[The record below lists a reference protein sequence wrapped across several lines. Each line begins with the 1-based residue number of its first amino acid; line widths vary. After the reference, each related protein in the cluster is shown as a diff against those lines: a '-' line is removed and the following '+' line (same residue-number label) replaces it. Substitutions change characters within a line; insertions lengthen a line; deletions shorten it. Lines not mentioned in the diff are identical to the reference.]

1 MPKTYLSDADR
12 ALARFQRWYKSAKA
26 GNDVTDAQIA
36 KKIGV
41 KSQQVVSYKMKNGNL
56 TLADLMLIFRE
67 LEATD
72 EEILKIMKM

>member
-36 KKIGV
+36 KRLDV
-41 KSQQVVSYKMKNGNL
+41 TQPAVSYKLKNGSL
-56 TLADLMLIFRE
+56 TLKDLLLIFRE
-67 LEATD
+67 LGATD

>member
-36 KKIGV
+36 RKLDV
-41 KSQQVVSYKMKNGNL
+41 TQQAVSYKMKKGSL
-56 TLADLMLIFRE
+56 TLTDLMLIFRE
-67 LEATD
+67 LGATD